1 MVWWRRIADREI
13 EFSIQ
18 VYKVL
23 NNEYSAWLI
32 YSVSIRLFLTPT
44 VWYIII
50 RISQVLCAFIDLKTK
65 THTHTL
71 ACIYMDRS
79 SLSAS
84 AHHPVILFQC
94 KSLSTHNSRGLGT
107 PAAII
112 SKSVISSVPNNPSK
126 KEKSKTKQ
134 NQKKGKKIKTQAD
147 TKHGVGESGL
157 SLFGKLERTRERKNR
172 ISFPTHL
179 LNLPALPVVPSSF
192 RHQEWAK

>member
-1 MVWWRRIADREI
+1 MVTCWSPKFSFQPLPGTIPRMLASLPRFFSEMACLSPTKAGVRAGRGCVYRPGSVWPASLSWEGWLRMHSQGQPSDRLAHTVRAGHGLMKEDSWAEI

-65 THTHTL
+65 THTYTL

-79 SLSAS
+79 CLSAS

-112 SKSVISSVPNNPSK
+112 S
-126 KEKSKTKQ
+126 
-134 NQKKGKKIKTQAD
+134 
-147 TKHGVGESGL
+147 
-157 SLFGKLERTRERKNR
+157 
-172 ISFPTHL
+172 
-179 LNLPALPVVPSSF
+179 
-192 RHQEWAK
+192 

>member
-1 MVWWRRIADREI
+1 MVTCWSPKFSFQPLPGTIPRMLASLPHFFSEMACLSPTKAGVRAGRGCVYRPGSVWPASLSWEGWLRMHSQGQPSDRLAHTVRAGHGLMKEDSWQRNRV
-13 EFSIQ
+13 FYTGVQSLKQ
-18 VYKVL
+18 WVL
-23 NNEYSAWLI
+23 SLI

-65 THTHTL
+65 THTYTL

-112 SKSVISSVPNNPSK
+112 S
-126 KEKSKTKQ
+126 
-134 NQKKGKKIKTQAD
+134 
-147 TKHGVGESGL
+147 
-157 SLFGKLERTRERKNR
+157 
-172 ISFPTHL
+172 
-179 LNLPALPVVPSSF
+179 
-192 RHQEWAK
+192 